1 MNFDHLSLLNDESNQ
16 KKVKAIKKI
25 LSENKEEY
33 EDRVFSDYMNKI
45 KNKKEKDNIIVLLTY
60 KSIYLINKNYSLIKK
75 YSLKNL

>member
-60 KSIYLINKNYSLIKK
+60 KSIY
-75 YSLKNL
+75 

>member
-75 YSLKNL
+75 FSLKNL

>member
-75 YSLKNL
+75 YS

>member
-60 KSIYLINKNYSLIKK
+60 KSIYLISKNYSLIKK